1 MAASTGDEDMR
12 NGNRPS
18 GARGGP
24 AAGPSV
30 SALLERLERVRRG
43 GRGWTA
49 RCPAHEDS
57 TPSLSIGQGRDGRVL
72 LKCHAGCELEEITRA
87 LDLQVSDLFPR
98 KMPAGRDTRRAVAA
112 TYDYVDY
119 HGGLLFQVVR
129 YAPKNFRQRR
139 PDGQGGWISSRDGT
153 EPVLYRLPRVL
164 EAVKAGVEVFL
175 VEGEKD
181 VHRLEEAGAV
191 ATTWPGGAGA
201 WDAEAARALAGARV
215 TILPDNDAA
224 GAEYAAAAARDLTNA
239 GATVRLV
246 ALPGLGPKG
255 DVSDWLDG
263 GGSLEELSSL
273 AGATPVWHAPRAYR
287 SLREIQEDPDTH
299 QELQAVTPRIAYRG
313 RSTLLAAREKDG
325 KSTFLR
331 GLLAAVSRG
340 SIFLDG
346 RCAYG
351 RGLLV
356 AIEEHVGD
364 VARSLTEFGADWDR
378 VFVMTPADFYD
389 RDPIEAIAEAVADL
403 KPDIVGIDTLAAL
416 VSLLP
421 SVPDAGDSAKWV
433 PIMTRLTQIAR
444 GSGKTRSACGTPS
457 KETALVILHHAR
469 KSDGKYRDSS
479 AIGGGVDAILEMK
492 EGKGGTRVV
501 EGRGRWPIDKFTFLL
516 RNRRFE
522 VLDAELGVPERILLY
537 VEGSPGCSQR
547 KVEDNV
553 HGRRQELRDAIT
565 ELIDSG
571 ALEDQGSVHQG
582 RRLYVRGARPAGA
595 PDPSGT
601 APESRAA

>member
-1 MAASTGDEDMR
+1 M
-12 NGNRPS
+12 
-18 GARGGP
+18 
-24 AAGPSV
+24 
-30 SALLERLERVRRG
+30 RRG
-43 GRGWTA
+43 ERGWIA
-49 RCPAHEDS
+49 RCPAHDDS
-57 TPSLSIGQGRDGRVL
+57 KPSLSVGEGRDGRVL
-72 LKCHAGCELEEITRA
+72 LKCHAGCELEAVTLAMGLE
-87 LDLQVSDLFPR
+87 VSDLYSTKPIGTH
-98 KMPAGRDTRRAVAA
+98 AERRVEA
-112 TYDYVDY
+112 TYDYVGADDR
-119 HGGLLFQVVR
+119 LLFQVVR
-129 YAPKNFRQRR
+129 YAPKGFSQRR
-139 PDGQGGWISSRDGT
+139 PDRKGGWTSDRKGT
-153 EPVLYRLPRVL
+153 RPVLYRLPRVL

-224 GAEYAAAAARDLTNA
+224 GVEYAEAAARDLTEA
-239 GATVRLV
+239 GATVRLLR
-246 ALPGLGPKG
+246 LPGLGPKG
-255 DVSDWLDG
+255 DVSDWLCD

-273 AGATPVWHAPRAYR
+273 ATGTPVWHPPRAYR

-299 QELQAVTPRIAYRG
+299 QELEAVTPRIAYRG

-325 KSTFLR
+325 KSTLLR
-331 GLLAAVSRG
+331 GVLAAVSRG
-340 SIFLDG
+340 SVFLDS

-364 VARSLTEFGADWDR
+364 VARSLTTFGADWDR
-378 VFVMTPADFYD
+378 VFVMTPADFHN
-389 RDPIEAIAEAVADL
+389 RDPIEVIAEAVADL

-421 SVPDAGDSAKWV
+421 SVPDAGDSARWV

-444 GSGKTRSACGTPS
+444 GND
-457 KETALVILHHAR
+457 TALVILHHAR

-501 EGRGRWPIDKFTFLL
+501 DGRGRWAIDKFTFLL
-516 RNRRFE
+516 RNDRFE
-522 VLDAELGVPERILLY
+522 IVDAELGVPERILLY

-547 KVEDNV
+547 NVEENV
-553 HGRRQELRDAIT
+553 RGRRQEVRDVIS

-571 ALEDQGSVHQG
+571 ALEDLGSDQAH
-582 RRLYVRGARPAGA
+582 RLYVR
-595 PDPSGT
+595 
-601 APESRAA
+601 